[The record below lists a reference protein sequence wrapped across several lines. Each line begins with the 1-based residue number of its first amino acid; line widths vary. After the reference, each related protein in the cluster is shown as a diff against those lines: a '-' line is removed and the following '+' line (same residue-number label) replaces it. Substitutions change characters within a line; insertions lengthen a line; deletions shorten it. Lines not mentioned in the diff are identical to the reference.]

1 MKKDEPAYNNKRNY
15 QFNKTNF
22 VKLISDRQRVVIL
35 ISFLLCSALVFQAL
49 ITIRVQAASRTI
61 SGRVFQDYDGDGTF
75 DTTQTI
81 TNNGSGTIAV
91 AVDTGVQGVT
101 VTAYDTLGAVQPAAT
116 TAADGTYTITT
127 LAGSTGPY
135 RIEFT
140 NLPSGYYPGARSTDS
155 VNGGT
160 ATNSGTTVQFV
171 ADANTTNVNLAINHP
186 SDYSENNP
194 LLSTST
200 YSFAHRDDTP
210 IDAVT
215 SFPYSAGSSN
225 LATYTASQYASP
237 AENPEG
243 TKAQLGSVFGLAY
256 RRSTDT
262 LYAAAFMKRHTGIGP
277 GGTGAIYQIPN
288 VSNSAASTPS
298 VFATIPNTG
307 ADTHPTTTGG
317 GVIWEQDFNTF
328 TVIGRRG
335 LGGLEISEDS
345 SRLFTINLN
354 TRELYEIP
362 VSTGVPVSRGLV
374 PSPTCTNGVGRPFAV
389 KMQRGTLYV
398 GGLCTAENAG
408 GTAANMQAYVYAYN
422 PNTATFG
429 ASPVLSFPLNYP
441 RGCVDDS
448 QTDPTCH
455 GGEENAEWRPWVS
468 TLNFD
473 TQDADNDTQVAYP
486 QPMFTDIEF
495 VGNNMI
501 VAFRDRIGD
510 QGGNGS
516 RNPGNAADTT
526 QYVTNTAGDI
536 LRANPNGSGGWTIE
550 NNSQSNPTG
559 TFGPTSGQN
568 NGQGPGN
575 GEFYAG
581 EVHTYHDEVSNGGL
595 AQIPGFPNIVLSAMD
610 PANFGTATW
619 DGGMRWLN
627 NGTTSGAM
635 TKGYLT
641 YDGNRLDTL
650 FGKANGVGEVEPLS
664 SSAPIEIGSRVWLDT
679 DNDGAQDPVNG
690 ATEAGIQN
698 VTVRL
703 YRPGFGPDGIPGN
716 ADDST
721 ALAIAVTDVNGEYY
735 FISGTAADPNT
746 TDNIGIFNGN
756 ILPFTAY
763 EIRIDNNANFLSGGA
778 LFSGGAAMNLTVPN
792 ATAQA
797 GDDDSSDSDG
807 LWDPNTACT
816 ARNNQCPTISFTTG
830 DSGAN
835 NHKLDFGFTTGG
847 TYTPSSTFY
856 SVGNRVW
863 FDTNDDNSLTG
874 ENGIANVIVS
884 IFADVDN
891 NGVPD
896 DINSPLQTVWT
907 TSGAGNTGY
916 YRFDGL
922 VAGNYVVRVDPKNF
936 EAGNPL
942 AGYQNTTATEA
953 DPDSAVD
960 SNDNGINPANAN
972 NPQTS
977 VNGILSGAI
986 TVGPGTN
993 EPTGETDVGTIGQG
1007 VADNRAD
1014 MTLDF
1019 GFYRMCLNGIV
1030 WTDTN
1035 NNGLLGAGET
1045 GIAGMRVRVY
1055 QSDGTTEIPV
1065 GPDGIL
1071 GTDDDGNG
1079 GMFTNST
1086 GNYSFC
1092 GLANGDYVVIAQRP
1106 PLTRSS
1112 SAPGYE
1118 PGPDPDNNIPNDDNG
1133 TTGTG
1138 VNGGFLVSLPIT
1150 MSAGGEPTINNATG
1164 TTTNATLDFGVNP
1177 TPSAVA
1183 LVSFKAYQE
1192 RDKVLLHWE
1201 SGYEV
1206 DNLGYN
1212 VIREADGKSKVINSS
1227 MVAGSALRVGA
1238 GVEMTAG
1245 NSYLWTDSLSADDLQ
1260 SDVRYWLEA
1269 VDINGQSDMYGPFVP
1284 EYGQF
1289 GLDSIRRA
1297 KTLDEIGRDADN
1309 VQIQRE
1315 MPAAFV
1321 QKGKNKVDRRRAE
1334 ANQREQFDVAN
1345 KPAVKITV
1353 RKDGWYRVSAEQ
1365 LAIKGFDASWH
1376 RARYQLFANGE
1387 EQALRVNSDGSIE
1400 FYGKAIDTR
1409 STDGQVYWLIVG
1421 EQRGRRINSNNLDG
1435 GDVTEPSTFM
1445 QTVERR
1451 DKTIRFSALL
1461 NGDAD
1466 NYFGP
1471 TITSKS
1477 EVNQSL
1483 VVSKL
1488 DNRVNTNVVIEV
1500 GIQGMTMQD
1509 HSVEVRL
1516 NGNLLGTINSSGH
1529 EHPERTFNLPVSSL
1543 REGKNNVTFISRNAG
1558 SDVSLVDFVRVT
1570 YPRKTEAVDN
1580 HLTFNVNAGQ
1590 RAEVT
1595 GFTTNQLRVIDITNQ
1610 SSPIEISV
1618 TPQQINN
1625 GYGFALP
1632 PNVKARKIMAFAVGQ
1647 ESMTREIVENRPS
1660 ALNRTNNLAD
1670 LLIIAPGS
1678 FGNAI
1683 ELLRERRQSQGLN
1696 TMVVDIEDVFDEFS
1710 FGAHDAN
1717 ALRQFLRH
1725 ALTNWQGKPD
1735 YVLLIGDASYDPR
1748 NYFGGGGAAS
1758 DLVPTMMVDTDYLET
1773 ASDETL
1779 VDIDGDGVGEAAIG
1793 RLPARSSTEARAMVN
1808 KLLAYEQANNGDPIG
1823 RGGVMV
1829 SDASGDY
1836 DFAESTQDIRA
1847 QLPNQMPIQFINR
1860 NDADIATVRERIR
1873 TAVNAGPAILNY
1885 MGHGSTTSWTNAVLF
1900 NGADAMNL
1908 QNGSRLPFAVLMTCA
1923 NGSFGEDY
1931 FDSMAESLLKS
1942 PNGGAVAVWASSG
1955 LSAPDQQVFVNNSIY
1970 QTLFS
1975 YQDVRFGDAVRTA
1988 KQATQDQNVRRTW
2001 IFFGD
2006 PTMQLR

>member
-1 MKKDEPAYNNKRNY
+1 MKKDNATYNHKKSFRH
-15 QFNKTNF
+15 NKTNI
-22 VKLISDRQRVVIL
+22 ISMVSNRKRNVVL
-35 ISFLLCSALVFQAL
+35 LTFLLCSALLLQAL

-61 SGRVFQDYDGDGTF
+61 TGRVFQDYDGDGTF

-91 AVDTGVQGVT
+91 AVDRGIQGVT
-101 VTAYDTLGAVQPAAT
+101 VTAYDTLGAAQPAAT

-127 LAGSTGPY
+127 NVGSVGPY

-140 NLPSGYYPGARSTDS
+140 NLPAGYFPGARSTDS

-160 ATNSGTTVQFV
+160 ATNAGTTTQFV
-171 ADANTTNVNLAINHP
+171 PDANTTNVNLAINHP

-194 LLSTST
+194 LLITST

-210 IDAVT
+210 IDAVI
-215 SFPYSAGSSN
+215 SFPYSAGSAD
-225 LATYTASQYASP
+225 LATYNAAQYTSP
-237 AENPEG
+237 TENPEG
-243 TKAQLGSVFGLAY
+243 PKSTLGSVFGLAY

-262 LYAAAFMKRHTGIGP
+262 LYAAAFMKRHTGIGT

-288 VSNSAASTPS
+288 VSNVAASTPT
-298 VFATIPNTG
+298 VFATIPNAG
-307 ADTHPTTTGG
+307 ADTHPTTSGG

-328 TVIGRRG
+328 PVIGTRG
-335 LGGLEISEDS
+335 LGGLEISEDG

-362 VSTGVPVSRGLV
+362 VATGVPVSRGLV

-398 GGLCTAENAG
+398 GGVCTAENS
-408 GTAANMQAYVYAYN
+408 GTAANMQAYVYSYN
-422 PNTATFG
+422 PSTATFSG
-429 ASPVLSFPLNYP
+429 SPVLSFPLNYP

-455 GGEENAEWRPWVS
+455 GGEENAEWRPWIS
-468 TLNFD
+468 TLNYD
-473 TQDADNDTQVAYP
+473 TADADNDTQVVWP
-486 QPMFTDIEF
+486 QPMLTDIEF
-495 VGNNMI
+495 IGNDML

-550 NNSQSNPTG
+550 NNSQSNPAG

-581 EVHTYHDEVSNGGL
+581 EFHTYHDEVSNGGL

-610 PANFGTATW
+610 PANFGSAVW

-627 NGTTSGAM
+627 NSTGAM
-635 TKGYLT
+635 TKGYIT
-641 YDGNRLDTL
+641 YDGNRLDSL

-664 SSAPIEIGSRVWLDT
+664 RSAPIELGSRVWRDT

-716 ADDST
+716 ADDNT
-721 ALAIAVTDVNGEYY
+721 ALATAVTDANGEYY
-735 FISGTAADPNT
+735 FVSGTGDGNT
-746 TDNIGIFNGN
+746 GNNIGILNGN

-763 EIRIDNNANFLSGGA
+763 EIRIDNNANFQTGGP
-778 LFSGGAAMNLTVPN
+778 LFSGAAPLNLAVPN

-797 GDDDSSDSDG
+797 GNDDASDSDG
-807 LWDPNTACT
+807 LYDPNTACSAT
-816 ARNNQCPTISFTTG
+816 NNQCPTISFTTEQ
-830 DSGAN
+830 SGAN
-835 NHKLDFGFTTGG
+835 DHTLDFGFTTGT
-847 TYTPSSTFY
+847 TYTPTTIFY

-863 FDTNDDNSLTG
+863 YDTNDNSSLAG
-874 ENGIANVIVS
+874 ENGIANVSLS
-884 IFADVDN
+884 IFADADN
-891 NGVPD
+891 NGLPD
-896 DINSPLQTVWT
+896 DITSPLQTVWT
-907 TSGAGNTGY
+907 NSTGY

-922 VAGNYVVRVDPKNF
+922 VAGNYVVQVDPKNF

-977 VNGILSGAI
+977 TNGILSGAI
-986 TVGPGTN
+986 TVGPGTA
-993 EPTGETDVGTIGQG
+993 EPTGETDLGTIGQG

-1019 GFYRMCLNGIV
+1019 GFYKMCLNGTV
-1030 WTDTN
+1030 WSDTN
-1035 NNGLLGAGET
+1035 NNGLFAAPET

-1071 GTDDDGNG
+1071 GTADDGNG
-1079 GMFTNST
+1079 GMFTDSN

-1092 GLANGDYVVIAQRP
+1092 GLANSDYVVVAQRP

-1112 SAPGYE
+1112 DAAGYE
-1118 PGPDPDNNIPNDDNG
+1118 PGPDPDNNTDNDDNG

-1138 VNGGFLVSLPIT
+1138 VYGGFLVSSPIT
-1150 MSAGGEPTINNATG
+1150 LSAGGEPTVNNATG
-1164 TTTNATLDFGVNP
+1164 TTTNSTVDFGVNP
-1177 TPSAVA
+1177 TPSAVG
-1183 LVSFKAYQE
+1183 LVGFNAYQE
-1192 RDKVLLHWE
+1192 GDRVLLKWD

-1212 VIREADGKSKVINSS
+1212 VIRETDGKQRVINSS
-1227 MVAGSALRVGA
+1227 MIAGSALKVGT
-1238 GVEMTAG
+1238 GIEMTAG
-1245 NSYLWTDSLSADDLQ
+1245 NSYLWTDSLSADDVE
-1260 SDVRYWLEA
+1260 SKVRYWLEA
-1269 VDINGQSDMYGPFVP
+1269 VDINGRSEMFGPFVP
-1284 EYGQF
+1284 EYGKV
-1289 GLDSIRRA
+1289 GLNSMRRA
-1297 KTLDEIGRDADN
+1297 KTLDEIGRDADD
-1309 VQIQRE
+1309 VQSQRE
-1315 MPAAFV
+1315 LPTTFI
-1321 QKGKNKVDRRRAE
+1321 QKIQSKVDKKKAA
-1334 ANQREQFDVAN
+1334 ANQREQFVVAN
-1345 KPAVKITV
+1345 QSAVKITI
-1353 RKDGWYRVSAEQ
+1353 RKDGWNRISREQ
-1365 LAIKGFDASWH
+1365 LASAGFNPSSENSRW
-1376 RARYQLFANGE
+1376 QLFANGQ
-1387 EQALRVNSDGSIE
+1387 EQAIRVNGDGSIE
-1400 FYGKAIDTR
+1400 FYGKALDTR

-1421 EQRGRRINSNNLDG
+1421 QTQGRRVGVIKADG
-1435 GDVTEPSTFM
+1435 GDVSEPSGFM
-1445 QTVERR
+1445 QTIERR
-1451 DKTIRFSALL
+1451 DRTLRFSALL
-1461 NGDAD
+1461 NGEAD

-1471 TITSKS
+1471 TITSNS
-1477 EVNQSL
+1477 EVNQSIL
-1483 VVSKL
+1483 VSEL
-1488 DNRVNTNVVIEV
+1488 DNRLNTTVAVEV
-1500 GIQGMTMQD
+1500 GVQGMTLQD

-1516 NGNLLGTINSSGH
+1516 NGSVLGTINSSGR
-1529 EHPERTFNLPVSSL
+1529 ERPNMMFDVPSSSL
-1543 REGKNNVTFISRNAG
+1543 REGKNNVTLISRNAG
-1558 SDVSLVDFVRVT
+1558 SDVSLVDFVRIT
-1570 YPRKTEAVDN
+1570 YPRKAEAVEN
-1580 HLTFNVNAGQ
+1580 RLTFTANAGQ
-1590 RAEVT
+1590 TTRVT
-1595 GFTTNQLRVIDITNQ
+1595 GFTTNQLRVIDITNP

-1618 TPQQINN
+1618 TPRQN
-1625 GYGFALP
+1625 GNTYSFALP
-1632 PNVKARKIMAFAVGQ
+1632 PTAKTRKIVAFAVGQ
-1647 ESMTREIVENRPS
+1647 EGATTEVFTNYPS
-1660 ALNRTNNLAD
+1660 DLNRTNNSAD
-1670 LLIIAPGS
+1670 LLIIAPRS
-1678 FGNAI
+1678 FGKAT
-1683 ELLRERRQSQGLN
+1683 ELLYERRQNQGLN
-1696 TMVVDIEDVFDEFS
+1696 TMVVDIEDVYDEFS
-1710 FGAHDAN
+1710 YGVHDPN

-1725 ALTNWQGKPD
+1725 ALTNWQGKPN
-1735 YVLLIGDASYDPR
+1735 YVLLLGDASYDPR
-1748 NYFGGGGAAS
+1748 NYLGSGGETS
-1758 DLVPTMMVDTDYLET
+1758 DLVPTMMVDTDYMET

-1779 VDIDGDGVGEAAIG
+1779 VDNDNDGIGEAAIG
-1793 RLPARSSTEARAMVN
+1793 RIPARTSAEARAIVS
-1808 KLLAYEQANNGDPIG
+1808 KLLAYEQANNGNPIE

-1836 DFAESTQDIRA
+1836 DFAARTQDIRA
-1847 QLPNQMPIQFINR
+1847 HLPNQMPIQFINR
-1860 NDADIATVRERIR
+1860 SDADVATVRERIR
-1873 TAVNAGPAILNY
+1873 TAINAGPSVLNF
-1885 MGHGSTTSWTNAVLF
+1885 MGHGSTTSWTGAVLL

-1908 QNGSRLPFAVLMTCA
+1908 QNGSRLPFAVLMTCL
-1923 NGSFGEDY
+1923 NGSFGEDN

-1955 LSAPDQQVFVNNSIY
+1955 LSAPDKQVLVNNSIY

-1975 YQDVRFGDAVRTA
+1975 DENIRFGDAVRTA
-1988 KQATQDQNVRRTW
+1988 KQATQDQNVRRSW
-2001 IFFGD
+2001 ILFGD
-2006 PTMQLR
+2006 PTMRLR